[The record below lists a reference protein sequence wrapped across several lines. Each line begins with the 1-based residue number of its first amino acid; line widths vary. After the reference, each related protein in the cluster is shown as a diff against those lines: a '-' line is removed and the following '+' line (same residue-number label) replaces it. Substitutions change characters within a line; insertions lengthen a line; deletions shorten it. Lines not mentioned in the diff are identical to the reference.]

1 MRTRLVIGRTVSGVD
16 RKESKARELERRSHK
31 WVQARTDTQ
40 LSPHWPQADGWD
52 LATSLLSAA
61 EGGQV
66 GARSRSHWRSFQGK

>member
-16 RKESKARELERRSHK
+16 RKESKARELEQRSHK
-31 WVQARTDTQ
+31 ARTYTQ
-40 LSPHWPQADGWD
+40 LSPHWPWADGWD

>member
-31 WVQARTDTQ
+31 ARTDTQ
-40 LSPHWPQADGWD
+40 LSPHWPRADGWD

-66 GARSRSHWRSFQGK
+66 GAGSRSHWRSFQGK